1 MSSIFDFFHVPR
13 ADQSKVLLWGVL
25 GALAFRATFIV
36 GALAPDG
43 RVSAVGGTTLR
54 INPLRRH
61 LQYRPSW
68 ATIAAMK

>member
-1 MSSIFDFFHVPR
+1 MSSIFDFFPVPR

-43 RVSAVGGTTLR
+43 RVSAVGGN
-54 INPLRRH
+54 NPPH
-61 LQYRPSW
+61 
-68 ATIAAMK
+68 